1 MRTVTISLPS
11 QVAKQVD
18 NETRNHGFATRSEFM
33 RTLLRRYFA
42 GELKF
47 ETFSPRPISE
57 IKLELAKTGQYSEKF
72 INSLIKGLSKS
83 SSYAS

>member
-1 MRTVTISLPS
+1 MTTVTISLPI
-11 QVAKQVD
+11 QIAKKVD
-18 NETRNHGFATRSEFM
+18 DETKSHGFATRSEFI

-42 GELKF
+42 GELRF

-57 IKLELAKTGQYSEKF
+57 IKLELAKTGKYSEEF
-72 INSLIKGLSKS
+72 INSVVKGLSKS